1 MSKNIAIAVGAAIV
15 GALIVF
21 IYNVFVAPPIAPA
34 RLPTACAG
42 NNCPVS
48 VSVYGEDC
56 SNPDN
61 IQAAPPA
68 APIKRGNANPRIEW
82 TIVASSGFTFAS
94 NGIDF
99 HGNSQFHNGR
109 VLANGAKF
117 EWFDTN
123 SETKPTPHKY
133 SINLLHNGVA
143 CTPLDP
149 GIINGQ

>member
-1 MSKNIAIAVGAAIV
+1 MSKNIVIAVGAAIV
-15 GALIVF
+15 GAAIVF
-21 IYNVFVAPPIAPA
+21 FYNVFIAPPIAPA
-34 RLPTACAG
+34 RQPAGCTGPTCR
-42 NNCPVS
+42 VD

-61 IQAAPPA
+61 IQAAPPL

-82 TIVASSGFTFAS
+82 TIRTSGFTFAS

-99 HGNSQFHNGR
+99 HGDSQFHNGQ

-117 EWFDTN
+117 QWFDTN
-123 SETKPTPHKY
+123 SETTPTYHKY
-133 SINLLHNGVA
+133 SINLLHDGVA

>member
-1 MSKNIAIAVGAAIV
+1 MSKNIVIAVELRSWGP
-15 GALIVF
+15 IVF
-21 IYNVFVAPPIAPA
+21 LQRFHSATPPPA
-34 RLPTACAG
+34 RPPMACAG
-42 NNCPVS
+42 NNCFVD

-56 SNPDN
+56 SNPHN
-61 IQAAPPA
+61 IQAAPPT

-82 TIVASSGFTFAS
+82 TIRTSGFTFAS

-99 HGNSQFHNGR
+99 HGDPQFHDGQL
-109 VLANGAKF
+109 LANGAKF
-117 EWFDTN
+117 QWFDTN
-123 SETKPTPHKY
+123 SDATYHKY

>member
-15 GALIVF
+15 GALIIF
-21 IYNVFVAPPIAPA
+21 LYNLIIAPPIAPA
-34 RLPTACAG
+34 RPPAPCTG
-42 NNCPVS
+42 NNCFVYI
-48 VSVYGEDC
+48 SVYGEDC

-82 TIVASSGFTFAS
+82 AIVTGGFTFAS

-99 HGNSQFHNGR
+99 RGDSQFHDPQALGST
-109 VLANGAKF
+109 KF
-117 EWFDTN
+117 QWFDTN
-123 SETKPTPHKY
+123 SETTRTYHKY
-133 SINLLHNGVA
+133 TINLLHDGVA
-143 CTPLDP
+143 CPALDP